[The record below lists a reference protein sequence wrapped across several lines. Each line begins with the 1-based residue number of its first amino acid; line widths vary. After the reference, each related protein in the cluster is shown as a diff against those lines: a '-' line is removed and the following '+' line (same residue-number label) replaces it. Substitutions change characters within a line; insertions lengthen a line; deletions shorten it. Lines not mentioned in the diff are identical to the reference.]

1 MKLTPRGIR
10 IAGGLNRRDFIR
22 WSALA
27 AAGWAAGCATNPVT
41 GKSEL
46 MLVSEQDEL
55 AIDRE
60 HAPLQLSADY
70 GVTRDRQLGDYVAR
84 TGKGL
89 AAGTHRPQMP
99 YRFEVVNANYVNAY
113 AFPGGKIAASRGIL
127 LKIDNE
133 EDLASLLGHELGL
146 VNARHTAQQMSQAT
160 LTQTLVGGASAL
172 AGGYSS
178 ALGDL
183 TGQLGAIGAGA
194 LLASYSREN
203 EREADDLGLRYMAAA
218 GYNPDGF
225 EDLMDMLRNLS
236 RHKANAVELLFATHP
251 MSEERYQTAVEAIR
265 TRYPD
270 RAGKPLYRERYQD
283 HTAGLRRMSDAI
295 EAMQNGEKEM
305 ARKRYAAAEKQ
316 FQIAVKKA
324 PRDYTAHV
332 LMAKCLYV
340 QKRFDK
346 AVHYAREANQIYP
359 REPQARLIMGIA
371 RINTGRFDQAFN
383 DFAEYDRMLPGNPD
397 LVFLKGLAR
406 EGAQRNEEAARF
418 YIAYLKTV
426 RQGPHAQHAYQRLVE
441 WGYIR
446 P

>member
-1 MKLTPRGIR
+1 MKLTPNGIQ

-22 WSALA
+22 WSTLA
-27 AAGWAAGCATNPVT
+27 AAGWMAACATNPVT

-70 GVTRDRQLGDYVAR
+70 GVTQDSQLGDYVAR

-99 YRFEVVNANYVNAY
+99 YRFEVVNATYVNAY
-113 AFPGGKIAASRGIL
+113 AFPGGTIAATRGIL

-133 EDLASLLGHELGL
+133 AELASLLGHELGH
-146 VNARHTAQQMSQAT
+146 VNARHTAQQMSKAAM
-160 LTQTLVGGASAL
+160 TQTLLGGASAL
-172 AGGYSS
+172 AGGQGSV
-178 ALGDL
+178 LGDL

-194 LLASYSREN
+194 LLASYSRDN

-225 EDLMDMLRNLS
+225 KDLMDMLRRLN

-251 MSEERYQTAVEAIR
+251 MSEERYQTAIEAVR

-270 RAGKPLYRERYQD
+270 RSARPLYRERYQD
-283 HTAGLRRMSDAI
+283 HTAGLRRMAGAI

-305 ARKRYAAAEKQ
+305 ARKRYDAAEKQ
-316 FQIAVKKA
+316 FLTALKMA
-324 PRDYTAHV
+324 PRDYTALT
-332 LMAKCLYV
+332 LMAKCQYM
-340 QKRFDK
+340 QQRF
-346 AVHYAREANQIYP
+346 ANATRYARDAGQVYP
-359 REPQARLIMGIA
+359 LEPQAQLIMGIA
-371 RINTGRFDQAFN
+371 RINIGQFDQAFDN
-383 DFAEYDRMLPGNPD
+383 FDRCDRLLPGNPEF
-397 LVFLKGLAR
+397 LFLKGLSR
-406 EGAQRNEEAARF
+406 EGAQRKEEAARF
-418 YIAYLKTV
+418 YIAYLKV
-426 RQGPHAQHAYQRLVE
+426 VQQGPHAQHAYKRLVD
-441 WGYIR
+441 WGYTR